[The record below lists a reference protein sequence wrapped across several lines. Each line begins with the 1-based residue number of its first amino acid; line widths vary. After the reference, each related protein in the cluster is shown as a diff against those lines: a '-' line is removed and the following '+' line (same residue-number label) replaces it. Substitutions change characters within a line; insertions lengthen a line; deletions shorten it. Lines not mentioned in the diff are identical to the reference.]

1 MDLEAFFKPR
11 SVAVVGASREPRKFG
26 HVIFKNFVE
35 SEFRGNAYPVNPKAD
50 NILGLR
56 TYANIREIPGEVDLA
71 IIAVPAPQVP
81 SIVDGCLSKGVRAC
95 VIISGG
101 FKEIGGE
108 GEELELDIRNKIKG
122 TALRIIGP
130 NCIGVY
136 DPANRVDTLFLPRY
150 RLRRPKQGPI
160 AFISQSGAFGSAVL
174 DWAASQDIGI
184 SKFIS
189 IGNKIDVDEVDLLDY
204 LVNDSFTKCITI
216 YVESIARGRAF
227 LEASSR
233 VTKSKPVIVLKG
245 GVTQEGASAALSHTG
260 ALAGSAKVCKGA
272 FEQAGIIQAQ
282 TVEELFDYAR
292 ALAYQPVPRDQK
304 NIAIVTNG
312 GGFGVI
318 SADEASQVGLALAK
332 FSPETTTKLRE
343 KLPEY
348 STPRN
353 PLDLVGDADVERYR
367 FALDAVSSDPDV
379 GIILVIVLLQTSFI
393 ESDVV
398 DAITE
403 SQVTYGKP
411 TIVCTVGGDFT
422 QILVKML
429 EENRIPSY
437 PSPERAVK
445 SINAMVQYAKALEQ
459 MHEREQSRVS
469 PRFAEVPSG
478 RAVSHPNKSSDLSS

>member
-1 MDLEAFFKPR
+1 MGLEAFFNPK

-26 HVIFKNFVE
+26 HVILKNFVD
-35 SEFRGNAYPVNPKAD
+35 SEFEGKVYPVNPNAQ
-50 NILGLR
+50 NVLGLKAYR
-56 TYANIREIPGEVDLA
+56 SVGEISGPLDLA
-71 IIAVPAPQVP
+71 IVAVPAAIVP
-81 SIVDGCLSKGVRAC
+81 SIVDDCLSNEVRAC

-101 FKEIGGE
+101 FKEVGGE
-108 GEELELDIRNKIKG
+108 GEKLELEIKKKIEG
-122 TALRIIGP
+122 SALRVIGP

-136 DPANRVDTLFLPRY
+136 DPVNHVDTLFLPTY

-189 IGNKIDVDEVDLLDY
+189 IGNKIDVDEVDLLNY
-204 LVNDSFTKCITI
+204 LRDDSSTKCITV
-216 YVESIARGRAF
+216 YVESIGRGRAF

-233 VTKSKPVIVLKG
+233 VTKRKPLIVLKG

-260 ALAGSAKVCKGA
+260 SLAGSARVCEGA
-272 FEQAGIIQAQ
+272 FEQAGVIQARA
-282 TVEELFDYAR
+282 VEELFDYAR
-292 ALAYQPVPRDQK
+292 ALAYQPAPRDSK

-318 SADEASQVGLALAK
+318 SADEASEVGLSLAK
-332 FSPETTTKLRE
+332 FSPETMTTLRA
-343 KLPEY
+343 KMPKY

-367 FALDAVSSDPDV
+367 LALNAVSSDTDV

-411 TIVCTVGGDFT
+411 TIVCTVGGEFT

-429 EENRIPSY
+429 EESRIPSY
-437 PSPERAVK
+437 PTPERAVDA
-445 SINAMVQYAKALEQ
+445 INALVRYARA
-459 MHEREQSRVS
+459 REEMQSKEESRVS
-469 PRFAEVPSG
+469 RSLKGSRSEGASLHSG
-478 RAVSHPNKSSDLSS
+478 MS